1 MRVRK
6 LQQKR
11 GWVFTVGASILKP
24 LFFLTT
30 KPDWRDGE
38 KIPATGGCVIVLN
51 HVTKIDPLTA
61 AHFVYDHGRLPRYLA
76 KNDLFKNKALSR
88 FLRDGGQIPVERLS
102 RNAVGAFDAAVAAV
116 NAGECIVVYP
126 EGTITRDPDLWPMTG
141 KSGAAR
147 IALATGCPVIP
158 VGHWGAHELLAP
170 YSKKPDLFPR
180 KKIIVKAGDP
190 VDLSDLLDR
199 EPTAA
204 VVQEATD
211 RIMAA
216 ITALVEDIRGEQA
229 PKERFD
235 PRRKGVSEI
244 GNPKKKPRES
254 RMSKVAVL
262 GAGSWGTAFSM
273 VLADGGNDV
282 TLWARREELCT
293 AINEQR
299 ENVEYLPGIELP
311 PSVSA
316 THDHEKALHDADVVV
331 LAVPVAEACGRTSR
345 SSRRT
350 SAATR

>member
-1 MRVRK
+1 VRVRK
-6 LQQKR
+6 LQQRR

-30 KPDWRDGE
+30 KPEWTDGE
-38 KIPATGGCVIVLN
+38 KIPATGGCVVVLN

-76 KNDLFKNKALSR
+76 KADLFKNKALAR
-88 FLRDGGQIPVERLS
+88 FLIDGGQIPVERLT

-180 KKIIVKAGDP
+180 KRIVVKAGDP
-190 VDLSDLLDR
+190 VDLSDLLGK
-199 EPTAA
+199 EKTPA
-204 VVQEATD
+204 VIQEATD

-216 ITALVEDIRGEQA
+216 ITALVEDIRGAKA
-229 PKERFD
+229 PAERFD
-235 PRRKGVSEI
+235 PRSKGISEI
-244 GNPKKKPRES
+244 GNPRKRKRES
-254 RMSKVAVL
+254 
-262 GAGSWGTAFSM
+262 
-273 VLADGGNDV
+273 
-282 TLWARREELCT
+282 E
-293 AINEQR
+293 
-299 ENVEYLPGIELP
+299 
-311 PSVSA
+311 
-316 THDHEKALHDADVVV
+316 
-331 LAVPVAEACGRTSR
+331 
-345 SSRRT
+345 
-350 SAATR
+350 